1 MVDMKKA
8 PKIVIWENCDHHI
21 SAAIQQFEELW
32 LPYSLSSRRY
42 PILRLIK
49 EVLDHAVNS
58 YIKTLPA
65 NYTGYLPGAAVGVPF
80 SEIVRLVGLEAM
92 VRMQRQLL
100 RQFIKTEDQQTTRD
114 MCFVATLESL
124 IGLVWCCACKS
135 PKRSTSQK
143 GVNLNKQ
150 RKRGFCEFCGNMT
163 EFSTFMATVEENRI
177 NNSELEDHKKL
188 ELSHQYCSEHRP
200 KLVTGE
206 WNPLY
211 RQAKRSLAK
220 FNIELAR
227 LTHQCTNRSRPNAL
241 SGNELIDKYFFQ
253 LMLKLTLQSADE
265 AELRNLARRMVDS
278 KFSDT
283 KKIIL
288 VLKQLGLNQT
298 DIGRRIL
305 TVKQKPMTRQ
315 AISKSL
321 PSIRR
326 EFLLSQ

>member
-1 MVDMKKA
+1 MKKA

-32 LPYSLSSRRY
+32 LPYSVSSRRY

-114 MCFVATLESL
+114 ICFVATLESL

-150 RKRGFCEFCGNMT
+150 RKHGFCEFCGNMT
-163 EFSTFMATVEENRI
+163 EFATFMATVEEDRI

-188 ELSHQYCSEHRP
+188 ELSHQYCREHRP

-211 RQAKRSLAK
+211 RRAKRSLTQ
-220 FNIELAR
+220 FNIELTR
-227 LTHQCTNRSRPNAL
+227 LTHQCANRARPNAL
-241 SGNELIDKYFFQ
+241 SGDELIDKYFLQ
-253 LMLKLTLQSADE
+253 LILRLTLQPADE
-265 AELRNLARRMVDS
+265 AKLRHLARRMVDS
-278 KFSDT
+278 KLSDT
-283 KKIIL
+283 KKKML
-288 VLKQLGLNQT
+288 VLRQLGFNQT
-298 DIGRRIL
+298 EIGQRIL
-305 TVKQKPMTRQ
+305 SAKKQPITRQ
-315 AISKSL
+315 AVSKALASV
-321 PSIRR
+321 RK
-326 EFLLSQ
+326 EFQL

>member
-32 LPYSLSSRRY
+32 LPYSVSSRRY

-100 RQFIKTEDQQTTRD
+100 RQFIKTEDQQTPID
-114 MCFVATLESL
+114 LCFVATLESL
-124 IGLVWCCACKS
+124 IGLVGCCACKF
-135 PKRSTSQK
+135 PKRSASKK

-150 RKRGFCEFCGNMT
+150 RKHGFCEFCGNMT
-163 EFSTFMATVEENRI
+163 EFATFMKTVEENRI

-188 ELSHQYCSEHRP
+188 ELSHQYCSQHRP
-200 KLVTGE
+200 RLITGE

-211 RQAKRSLAK
+211 RKAKRTLTQ

-227 LTHQCTNRSRPNAL
+227 LTHQCTNRSIPNAL
-241 SGNELIDKYFFQ
+241 SGDELIDKYFFQ
-253 LMLKLTLQSADE
+253 LMLKLTLQPADD
-265 AELRNLARRMVDS
+265 AELRHLARRMVDS
-278 KFSDT
+278 KLSDT
-283 KKIIL
+283 KKKIL
-288 VLKQLGLNQT
+288 ALIYLGFNQT
-298 DIGRRIL
+298 EIGLKIL
-305 TVKQKPMTRQ
+305 NTKKQSMTRQ
-315 AISKSL
+315 AVSKAL
-321 PSIRR
+321 AKVQIVYH
-326 EFLLSQ
+326 L

>member
-32 LPYSLSSRRY
+32 LPYSVSSRRY

-58 YIKTLPA
+58 YIKTVPA

-135 PKRSTSQK
+135 PKKSASKK

-150 RKRGFCEFCGNMT
+150 RKNGFCEFCGNMT
-163 EFSTFMATVEENRI
+163 EFATFMETVEENRI

-211 RQAKRSLAK
+211 RRSKRSLTQ

-227 LTHQCTNRSRPNAL
+227 LTHQCANRSIPNAL
-241 SGNELIDKYFFQ
+241 SDDELIENYFFQ
-253 LMLKLTLQSADE
+253 LMLRLTLQSADE
-265 AELRNLARRMVDS
+265 DELRNMARRMVDS
-278 KFSDT
+278 RLSDA
-283 KKIIL
+283 KKKML
-288 VLKQLGLNQT
+288 VLKRLGFNQT
-298 DIGRRIL
+298 EIGQRIL
-305 TVKQKPMTRQ
+305 NAKQQPITRQ
-315 AISKSL
+315 AVSKALASV
-321 PSIRR
+321 RK
-326 EFLLSQ
+326 EFKL

>member
-32 LPYSLSSRRY
+32 LPYSVSSRRY

-58 YIKTLPA
+58 YIKTVPA

-135 PKRSTSQK
+135 PKKSASKK

-150 RKRGFCEFCGNMT
+150 RKNGFCEFCGNMT
-163 EFSTFMATVEENRI
+163 EFATFMETVEENRI

-211 RQAKRSLAK
+211 RRTKRSLTQ

-241 SGNELIDKYFFQ
+241 SGDELIDKYFFQ
-253 LMLKLTLQSADE
+253 LMLRLTLQPADE
-265 AELRNLARRMVDS
+265 EKLRHLARRMVDS
-278 KFSDT
+278 KLSDT
-283 KKIIL
+283 KKKML
-288 VLKQLGLNQT
+288 VLRQLGFNQT
-298 DIGRRIL
+298 EIGQRIL
-305 TVKQKPMTRQ
+305 NAKQQPITRQ
-315 AISKSL
+315 AVSKALASV
-321 PSIRR
+321 RK
-326 EFLLSQ
+326 EFKL

>member
-1 MVDMKKA
+1 MKKA

-21 SAAIQQFEELW
+21 SAAIRQFEELW

-49 EVLDHAVNS
+49 EVLDQAVNS

-150 RKRGFCEFCGNMT
+150 RKHGFCEFCGNMT
-163 EFSTFMATVEENRI
+163 EFATFMATVEENRI

-188 ELSHQYCSEHRP
+188 ELSNQYCSEHRP

-211 RQAKRSLAK
+211 RRAKRSLTQ

-227 LTHQCTNRSRPNAL
+227 LTHQCTNRSRPNGL
-241 SGNELIDKYFFQ
+241 SGDELIDKYFFQ
-253 LMLKLTLQSADE
+253 LMLRLTLQPEDE
-265 AELRNLARRMVDS
+265 EKLRHLARRMVDS
-278 KFSDT
+278 QLSDN
-283 KKIIL
+283 KKMML
-288 VLKQLGLNQT
+288 VLRQLGFNQT
-298 DIGRRIL
+298 EIGQRIL
-305 TVKQKPMTRQ
+305 NAKKQPITRQ
-315 AISKSL
+315 AVSKTLASV
-321 PSIRR
+321 RK
-326 EFLLSQ
+326 EFQL

>member
-1 MVDMKKA
+1 MKKA

-21 SAAIQQFEELW
+21 SAAIRQFEELW
-32 LPYSLSSRRY
+32 LPYSVSSRRY

-49 EVLDHAVNS
+49 EVLDQAVNS

-100 RQFIKTEDQQTTRD
+100 RQFIKTEDQQTARD
-114 MCFVATLESL
+114 LCFVATLESL

-150 RKRGFCEFCGNMT
+150 RKHGFCEFCGNMT
-163 EFSTFMATVEENRI
+163 EFATFMATVEEDRI

-188 ELSHQYCSEHRP
+188 ELSHQYCREHRP

-211 RQAKRSLAK
+211 RRAKRSLTQ
-220 FNIELAR
+220 FNIELTR
-227 LTHQCTNRSRPNAL
+227 LTHQCANRSRPNAL
-241 SGNELIDKYFFQ
+241 SGDELIDQYFLQ
-253 LMLKLTLQSADE
+253 LILRLTLQPADE
-265 AELRNLARRMVDS
+265 EKLRHLARRMVDS
-278 KFSDT
+278 KLSDT
-283 KKIIL
+283 KKKML
-288 VLKQLGLNQT
+288 VLRQFRFNQT
-298 DIGRRIL
+298 EIGQRIL
-305 TVKQKPMTRQ
+305 NAKKQPITRQ
-315 AISKSL
+315 AVSKALASV
-321 PSIRR
+321 RK
-326 EFLLSQ
+326 EFQL

>member
-1 MVDMKKA
+1 MKKA

-21 SAAIQQFEELW
+21 SAAIRQFEELW
-32 LPYSLSSRRY
+32 LPYSVSSRRY

-49 EVLDHAVNS
+49 EVLDQAVNS

-92 VRMQRQLL
+92 VRMQRQFL
-100 RQFIKTEDQQTTRD
+100 RQFIKTEDQQTARD
-114 MCFVATLESL
+114 LCFVATLESL

-150 RKRGFCEFCGNMT
+150 RKHGFCEFCGNMT
-163 EFSTFMATVEENRI
+163 EFATFMATVEEDRI

-188 ELSHQYCSEHRP
+188 ELSHQYCREHRP

-211 RQAKRSLAK
+211 RRAKRSLTQ
-220 FNIELAR
+220 FNIELTR
-227 LTHQCTNRSRPNAL
+227 LTHQCANRSRPNAL
-241 SGNELIDKYFFQ
+241 SGDELIDQYFLQ
-253 LMLKLTLQSADE
+253 LILRLTLQPADE
-265 AELRNLARRMVDS
+265 EKLRHLARRMVDS
-278 KFSDT
+278 KLSDT
-283 KKIIL
+283 KKKML
-288 VLKQLGLNQT
+288 VLRQLRFNQT
-298 DIGRRIL
+298 EIGQRIL
-305 TVKQKPMTRQ
+305 NAKKQPITRQ
-315 AISKSL
+315 AVSKALASV
-321 PSIRR
+321 RK
-326 EFLLSQ
+326 EFQL